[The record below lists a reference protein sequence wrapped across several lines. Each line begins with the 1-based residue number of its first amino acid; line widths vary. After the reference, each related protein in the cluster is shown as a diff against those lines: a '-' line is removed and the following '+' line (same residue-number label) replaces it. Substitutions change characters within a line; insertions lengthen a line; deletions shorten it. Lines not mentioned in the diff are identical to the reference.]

1 MNNKYQQ
8 VGNFILRIALGSIFL
23 AHGWQK
29 INGFDGVAGFFAT
42 LGLPPFLPYVIT
54 ALETGAGICLLLGFL
69 TRAAAAGIA
78 ANMVGAIVTV
88 KLSAGFLGGY
98 EYEVLILAAAV
109 MLVLSGSQWY
119 ALDSLLRAEREK

>member
-8 VGNFILRIALGSIFL
+8 VGNFILRIALASIFL

-29 INGFDGVAGFFAT
+29 INGFAGVEGFFAT

-54 ALETGAGICLLLGFL
+54 ALETGAGICLLLGLL
-69 TRAAAAGIA
+69 TRVAAAGIA

-109 MLVLSGSQWY
+109 VLILSGSQLY
-119 ALDSLLRAEREK
+119 AVDSLIRSAKK